1 MSRQVNQQPISARLD
16 YDVLH
21 IVDQEV
27 YATGIPRNRIINDA
41 IKLYVAVADARRRH
55 GMFGKL
61 KEFYDHMHAVGLNVS
76 QLP

>member
-1 MSRQVNQQPISARLD
+1 MNRQVNQKPISVRLD

-21 IVDQEV
+21 TVDQEA
-27 YATGIPRNRIINDA
+27 YMTGTPRNRIINDA

-55 GMFGKL
+55 GMYNKL

>member
-21 IVDQEV
+21 AVDQEA
-27 YATGIPRNRIINDA
+27 YMSGIPRNRIINDA

-55 GMFGKL
+55 GMYNKL